1 MNFARSSRQ
10 RYLQYREEVR
20 KRKAE
25 KEQVSS
31 SPHGTG
37 PVRKAGPRQRST
49 TALLRAFWGFLQGQ
63 RGPVIWSL
71 LTLTVA
77 TLLGLIPPASTK
89 FVVDNVLGSQ
99 PLPAWLQ
106 PYLPADKWHLLI
118 SLTVA
123 VTVLSAVR
131 VALKISGRWAG
142 TRATKRVQMAVRK
155 RVMEHAVRLPL
166 PRVQELKSGGMAS
179 LLREDAGGVGELI
192 FGLLYNPWRAVVQL
206 VGSLCILAV
215 VDWRLLLGALVVIPA
230 VFLSHR
236 TWILEI
242 RPRFRDVRAQRQL
255 IDGQATETFAG
266 MRVVRAFGRQRT
278 ETARIMTNTH
288 LMGRQELFV
297 WWWMRVIEI
306 VWELLIPIGSGALLL
321 YGGWRV
327 LNGLLTVG
335 ELMMFLVYLVMLLEP
350 LAILAESAATLQNSL
365 SGLDRV
371 LDLLGEPRE
380 MESTHASLRVSRD
393 DVLGRVTFDDVS
405 FRYSADSPWA
415 LQNIVLDVN
424 AGETIALVGPSGAG
438 KTTLCNL
445 VARFYDPTTGTVRL
459 DGTDLKEIDV
469 ESYRG
474 LLGVVEQDVFLF
486 DGTVAE
492 NIAYGLRDATLAAI
506 EEAARIAN
514 ADEFIRKLPKGY
526 ETIVGERGVKLSGG
540 QRQRIAIA
548 RALVADPR
556 ILILDEATS
565 NLDTESERLIQQS
578 LQSLMRGRTSFIIA
592 HRLSTIRHANRIL
605 VIENGQI
612 IEAGTHDELVALGGR
627 YRRMVELQASLDTEQ
642 VAAEVLESSPA

>member
-1 MNFARSSRQ
+1 MDFARSSRQ
-10 RYLQYREEVR
+10 RYAEYREEVR
-20 KRKAE
+20 QKKARGDDPPG
-25 KEQVSS
+25 
-31 SPHGTG
+31 SPHSAAQPKPAGT
-37 PVRKAGPRQRST
+37 RQRST
-49 TALLRAFWGFLQGQ
+49 ATLLRAFWGCLVGQ
-63 RGPVIWSL
+63 RGAVAYSL
-71 LTLTVA
+71 ATLTLA

-99 PLPAWLQ
+99 PLPDIPWIRS
-106 PYLPADKWHLLI
+106 LPTDKWQLLI
-118 SLTVA
+118 VLTLG
-123 VTVLSAVR
+123 VTLLSFVR
-131 VALKISGRWAG
+131 VALKISGRWSA
-142 TRATKRVQMAVRK
+142 TRATKRVQMVVRK

-166 PRVQELKSGGMAS
+166 PRIQELKSGGMAS
-179 LLREDAGGVGELI
+179 LLREDAGGIGDLI

-206 VGSLCILAV
+206 LGSLVILAW
-215 VDWRLLLGALVVIPA
+215 VDWRLLLGALLVIPA
-230 VFLSHR
+230 VYLSHR

-242 RPRFRDVRAQRQL
+242 RPRFRDVRAQRQTV
-255 IDGQATETFAG
+255 DAQTTETFAG

-278 ETARIMTNTH
+278 ETARVMTGAH

-306 VWELLIPIGSGALLL
+306 VWELLIPIGTGLLLL

-327 LNGLLTVG
+327 LQNQLTVG

-350 LAILAESAATLQNSL
+350 MAILAESAATLQNSL

-380 MESTHASLRVSRD
+380 MPATESSKRLVRSEVQ
-393 DVLGRVTFDDVS
+393 GRVTLDGVS
-405 FRYSADSPWA
+405 FRYSSEAAWA
-415 LQNIVLDVN
+415 LEQIDLDVE

-445 VARFYDPTTGTVRL
+445 VARFYDPVEGVVRL
-459 DGTDLKEIDV
+459 DGTDLREIDV
-469 ESYRG
+469 ESFRG

-486 DGTVAE
+486 DGTIAE
-492 NIAYGLRDATLAAI
+492 NIAYGLRDASLEAVQ
-506 EEAARIAN
+506 EAARVAN

-526 ETIVGERGVKLSGG
+526 ETVIGERGVKLSGG
-540 QRQRIAIA
+540 QRQRLAIA

-565 NLDTESERLIQQS
+565 NLDSESERLIQQS
-578 LQSLMRGRTSFIIA
+578 LKRLMKGRTSFIIA
-592 HRLSTIRHANRIL
+592 HRLSTIRHASRIL
-605 VIENGQI
+605 VLENGRI
-612 IEAGTHDELVALGGR
+612 TEAGTHEELLALGGH

-642 VAAEVLESSPA
+642 LAAET

>member
-1 MNFARSSRQ
+1 MDFARSSRQ
-10 RYLQYREEVR
+10 RYDEYREEVR
-20 KRKAE
+20 QKKARGE
-25 KEQVSS
+25 SAPS
-31 SPHGTG
+31 SPHSTG
-37 PVRKAGPRQRST
+37 PSRPAGPRQRST
-49 TALLRAFWGFLQGQ
+49 TALLRAFWGFLDGQ
-63 RGPVIWSL
+63 RGAVVWSL

-89 FVVDNVLGSQ
+89 FVVDNVLGNQ
-99 PLPAWLQ
+99 PLPDTAWIRQ
-106 PYLPADKWHLLI
+106 FVPTDKWKLLI
-118 SLTVA
+118 ALTVA
-123 VTVLSAVR
+123 VTLLSVVR
-131 VALKISGRWAG
+131 VVLKISGRWSA
-142 TRATKRVQMAVRK
+142 TRATKRVQMSVRK

-166 PRVQELKSGGMAS
+166 PRIHELKSGGMAS
-179 LLREDAGGVGELI
+179 LLREDAGGIGDLI

-206 VGSLCILAV
+206 LGSLLILAY
-215 VDWRLLLGALVVIPA
+215 VDWRLLLGALLVIPV

-242 RPRFRDVRAQRQL
+242 RPRFRDVRAQRQR
-255 IDGQATETFAG
+255 IDGQTTETFAG

-278 ETARIMTNTH
+278 ETARIMTGTH

-306 VWELLIPIGSGALLL
+306 VWELLIPLGSGLLLL

-327 LNGLLTVG
+327 LENQLTVG

-350 LAILAESAATLQNSL
+350 MAILAESAASLQNSL

-380 MESTHASLRVSRD
+380 MPSTEASQRISRS
-393 DVLGRVTFDDVS
+393 DVLGRITFENVS
-405 FRYSADSPWA
+405 FRYAPESPWA
-415 LQNIVLDVN
+415 IEQIDLDVN

-445 VARFYDPTTGTVRL
+445 VARFYDPTEGAVRL
-459 DGTDLKEIDV
+459 DGTDLREIDV
-469 ESYRG
+469 ESFRA

-486 DGTVAE
+486 DGTVSE
-492 NIAYGLRDATLAAI
+492 NIAYGLRDAAPEAI
-506 EEAARIAN
+506 QEAARVAN
-514 ADEFIRKLPKGY
+514 ADEFIRKLPQGY
-526 ETIVGERGVKLSGG
+526 DTVIGERGVKLSGG
-540 QRQRIAIA
+540 QRQRLAIA

-565 NLDTESERLIQQS
+565 NLDSESERLIQQS
-578 LQSLMRGRTSFIIA
+578 LKRLMKGRTSFIIA
-592 HRLSTIRHANRIL
+592 HRLSTIRHASRIL
-605 VIENGQI
+605 VLENGRI
-612 IEAGTHDELVALGGR
+612 IESGTHDELLSLGGR

-642 VAAEVLESSPA
+642 IAAEA

>member
-1 MNFARSSRQ
+1 MDFARSSRQ
-10 RYLQYREEVR
+10 RYLEYREEVR
-20 KRKAE
+20 RRRQEREAPPT
-25 KEQVSS
+25 

-37 PVRKAGPRQRST
+37 PIRPAGPRQRST
-49 TALLRAFWGFLQGQ
+49 TALLRAFWGFLAGQ
-63 RGPVIWSL
+63 RGAVLWSL
-71 LTLTVA
+71 FTLTLA

-89 FVVDNVLGSQ
+89 FVVDNVLGNE
-99 PLPAWLQ
+99 PLPDVPWIRALV
-106 PYLPADKWHLLI
+106 PTDKWRLLI
-118 SLTVA
+118 ALTAA
-123 VTVLSAVR
+123 VTLLSGIRVL
-131 VALKISGRWAG
+131 LKISGRWAA
-142 TRATKRVQMAVRK
+142 TRATKRVQMSIRK

-166 PRVQELKSGGMAS
+166 PRVHELKSGGMAS
-179 LLREDAGGVGELI
+179 LLREDAGGIGDLI

-206 VGSLCILAV
+206 LGSLLILAW
-215 VDWRLLLGALVVIPA
+215 VDWRLLLGALLVIPA
-230 VFLSHR
+230 VYLSHR

-242 RPRFRDVRAQRQL
+242 RPRFRDVRARRQQ
-255 IDGQATETFAG
+255 IDSQTTETFAG

-278 ETARIMTNTH
+278 ETARVMTNAH

-306 VWELLIPIGSGALLL
+306 VWELLIPLGSGALLL

-327 LNGLLTVG
+327 LNNQLTVG

-350 LAILAESAATLQNSL
+350 MAILAESAATLQNSL

-380 MESTHASLRVSRD
+380 MEATDASLRISRE
-393 DVLGRVTFDDVS
+393 DVLGRVTFQDVS
-405 FRYSADSPWA
+405 FRYAAESPWA
-415 LQNIVLDVN
+415 LQEVDLDVN

-445 VARFYDPTTGTVRL
+445 VARFYDPTAGTIRL
-459 DGTDLKEIDV
+459 DGTDLREIDV

-486 DGTVAE
+486 DGTIAE
-492 NIAYGLRDATLAAI
+492 NIAYGLRDATPAAI
-506 EEAARIAN
+506 EEAARVAN
-514 ADEFIRKLPKGY
+514 ADEFIRRLPQGY
-526 ETIVGERGVKLSGG
+526 ETVIGERGVKLSGG
-540 QRQRIAIA
+540 QRQRLAIA

-578 LQSLMRGRTSFIIA
+578 LRSLMRGRTSFIIA
-592 HRLSTIRHANRIL
+592 HRLSTIRHASRIL
-605 VIENGQI
+605 VLEGGRI
-612 IEAGTHDELVALGGR
+612 IESGTHDELIAQGGR

-642 VAAEVLESSPA
+642 VAAETQA

>member
-1 MNFARSSRQ
+1 MDFARSSRQ
-10 RYLQYREEVR
+10 RYAEYREEVR
-20 KRKAE
+20 QKKARGDDPPG
-25 KEQVSS
+25 
-31 SPHGTG
+31 SPHSAAQ
-37 PVRKAGPRQRST
+37 PKPAGIRQRST
-49 TALLRAFWGFLQGQ
+49 ATLLRAFWGCLVGQ
-63 RGPVIWSL
+63 RGAVAYSL
-71 LTLTVA
+71 ATLTLA

-89 FVVDNVLGSQ
+89 FVVDNVLGNQ
-99 PLPAWLQ
+99 PLPDIPWIRS
-106 PYLPADKWHLLI
+106 LPTNKWQLLI
-118 SLTVA
+118 VLTVG
-123 VTVLSAVR
+123 VTLLSFVR
-131 VALKISGRWAG
+131 VALKISGRWSA
-142 TRATKRVQMAVRK
+142 TRATKRVQMVVRK

-166 PRVQELKSGGMAS
+166 PRIQELKSGGMAS
-179 LLREDAGGVGELI
+179 LLREDAGGIGDLI

-206 VGSLCILAV
+206 LGSLVILAW
-215 VDWRLLLGALVVIPA
+215 VDWRLLLGALLVIPA
-230 VFLSHR
+230 VYLSHR

-242 RPRFRDVRAQRQL
+242 RPRFRDVRAQRQTV
-255 IDGQATETFAG
+255 DAQTTETFAG

-278 ETARIMTNTH
+278 ETARVMTGAH

-306 VWELLIPIGSGALLL
+306 VWELLIPIGTGLLLL

-327 LNGLLTVG
+327 LQNQLTVG

-350 LAILAESAATLQNSL
+350 MAILAESAATLQNSL

-380 MESTHASLRVSRD
+380 MPATESSKRLVRSEVQ
-393 DVLGRVTFDDVS
+393 GRVTLDGVS
-405 FRYSADSPWA
+405 FRYSSEAAWA
-415 LQNIVLDVN
+415 LEQIDLDVE

-445 VARFYDPTTGTVRL
+445 VARFYDPVEGAVRL
-459 DGTDLKEIDV
+459 DGTDLREIDV
-469 ESYRG
+469 ESFRG

-492 NIAYGLRDATLAAI
+492 NIAYGLRDASLEAVQ
-506 EEAARIAN
+506 EAARVAN

-526 ETIVGERGVKLSGG
+526 ETVIGERGVKLSGG
-540 QRQRIAIA
+540 QRQRLAIA

-565 NLDTESERLIQQS
+565 NLDSESERLIQQS
-578 LQSLMRGRTSFIIA
+578 LKRLMKGRTSFIIA
-592 HRLSTIRHANRIL
+592 HRLSTIRHASRIL
-605 VIENGQI
+605 VLENGRI
-612 IEAGTHDELVALGGR
+612 TEAGTHEELLALGGH

-642 VAAEVLESSPA
+642 LAAET

>member
-1 MNFARSSRQ
+1 MDFARSSRQ
-10 RYLQYREEVR
+10 RYNEYREEVR
-20 KRKAE
+20 QKKARGE
-25 KEQVSS
+25 SAPA
-31 SPHGTG
+31 SPHSTG
-37 PVRKAGPRQRST
+37 PSRSAGPRQRST
-49 TALLRAFWGFLQGQ
+49 TALLRAFWGFLEGQ
-63 RGPVIWSL
+63 RGAVAWSL

-89 FVVDNVLGSQ
+89 FVVDNVLGNQ
-99 PLPAWLQ
+99 PLPDVAWVRQ
-106 PYLPADKWHLLI
+106 FVPTDKWRLLVA
-118 SLTVA
+118 LTAA
-123 VTVLSAVR
+123 VTLLSVVR
-131 VALKISGRWAG
+131 VALKISGRWSA
-142 TRATKRVQMAVRK
+142 TRATKRVQMSVRK

-166 PRVQELKSGGMAS
+166 PRIHELKSGGMAS
-179 LLREDAGGVGELI
+179 LLREDAGGIGDLI

-206 VGSLCILAV
+206 IGSLCILAY
-215 VDWRLLLGALVVIPA
+215 VDWRLLLGALLVIPV

-242 RPRFRDVRAQRQL
+242 RPRFRDVRAQRQR
-255 IDGQATETFAG
+255 IDGQTTETFAG

-278 ETARIMTNTH
+278 ETARIMTGTH

-306 VWELLIPIGSGALLL
+306 VWELLIPIGSGLLLL

-327 LNGLLTVG
+327 LENQLTVG

-350 LAILAESAATLQNSL
+350 MAILAESAASLQNSL

-380 MESTHASLRVSRD
+380 MPATETSQRISRA
-393 DVLGRVTFDDVS
+393 DVLGRITFDDVS
-405 FRYSADSPWA
+405 FRYGPESPWA
-415 LQNIVLDVN
+415 LEQIDLDVN

-445 VARFYDPTTGTVRL
+445 VARFYDPTEGAVRL
-459 DGTDLKEIDV
+459 DGTDLREIDV
-469 ESYRG
+469 ESFRS

-492 NIAYGLRDATLAAI
+492 NIAYGLRDAARESI
-506 EEAARIAN
+506 HEAARVAN
-514 ADEFIRKLPKGY
+514 ADEFIRKLPQGY
-526 ETIVGERGVKLSGG
+526 DTIIGERGVKLSGG
-540 QRQRIAIA
+540 QRQRLAIA

-565 NLDTESERLIQQS
+565 NLDSESERLIQQS
-578 LQSLMRGRTSFIIA
+578 LKRLMKGRTSFIIA
-592 HRLSTIRHANRIL
+592 HRLSTIRHASRIL
-605 VIENGQI
+605 VLENGRI
-612 IEAGTHDELVALGGR
+612 IESGTHEELLSLGGR
-627 YRRMVELQASLDTEQ
+627 YRRMVELQASLDAVQ
-642 VAAEVLESSPA
+642 IAAEA